1 MYTTLVQNRRQ
12 RLNGNKFI
20 GFIVLL
26 SFLSSCAV
34 IQPKPRVPTES
45 PVEKPVEPEL
55 PVEQKET
62 KKPEDKVNSVVLL
75 LPLQLN
81 KIVGEPSRA
90 DVKRTE
96 VPLDFYQG
104 FKIAM
109 ENLTERGHSFKLT
122 VLDSRDN
129 EYHNSQLALR
139 PEVQSA
145 DLIVGPI
152 FPKEIPAFARA
163 GKLSHSLQVSPL
175 AASKPSQFNIPN
187 LVSLVAPI
195 DLHSIG
201 VADYLERQRKSADN
215 IVLINK
221 LDEDSFSF
229 LKPLKNSL
237 TERTIY
243 FSEVEDVEQVVGKV
257 NSSGRNYV
265 VVGTNNKFAVNSI
278 LQKLVEIQNELG
290 ITIELIGH
298 PNWSRGS
305 YDSFNLQ
312 LLKAKITTSYYVS
325 SNKSNVRDFQ
335 RKYREEFKMEPSEYA
350 YKGFDTGYFFG
361 YMLGKYGP
369 EYSDHML
376 AEEYKGLQTN
386 YKFEKYPQ
394 WGYVNTYI
402 RILEFDGYNYI
413 PID

>member
-1 MYTTLVQNRRQ
+1 M
-12 RLNGNKFI
+12 
-20 GFIVLL
+20 
-26 SFLSSCAV
+26 S
-34 IQPKPRVPTES
+34 
-45 PVEKPVEPEL
+45 
-55 PVEQKET
+55 
-62 KKPEDKVNSVVLL
+62 
-75 LPLQLN
+75 
-81 KIVGEPSRA
+81 
-90 DVKRTE
+90 
-96 VPLDFYQG
+96 
-104 FKIAM
+104 
-109 ENLTERGHSFKLT
+109 
-122 VLDSRDN
+122 
-129 EYHNSQLALR
+129 

-163 GKLSHSLQVSPL
+163 AKLSHSLQVSPL

-201 VADYLERQRKSADN
+201 VADYLEKQRKSADN
-215 IVLINK
+215 IILINK

-243 FSEVEDVEQVVGKV
+243 FSEVEDAEQVVGKV
-257 NSSGRNYV
+257 SPSARNFV

-278 LQKLVEIQNELG
+278 LQKLVDIQNELG

-298 PNWSRGS
+298 PNWSRAS
-305 YDSFNLQ
+305 YDNFNLQ

-335 RKYREEFKMEPSEYA
+335 RKYREEFKLEPSEYA

>member
-1 MYTTLVQNRRQ
+1 LSGNRV
-12 RLNGNKFI
+12 LGY
-20 GFIVLL
+20 IVLL

-34 IQPKPRVPTES
+34 IQPKPRVPAE
-45 PVEKPVEPEL
+45 PQVEKPVEPEA
-55 PVEQKET
+55 PVEDKEV
-62 KKPEDKVNSVVLL
+62 KEVEAKVNSVVLL
-75 LPLQLN
+75 LPFQLN
-81 KIVGEPSRA
+81 KIAGAPTRT
-90 DVKRTE
+90 DVKRNE

-109 ENLTERGHSFKLT
+109 DNLTERGHSFKLT

-129 EYHNSQLALR
+129 EYHNSQLAMS
-139 PEVQSA
+139 PDVQSA

-163 GKLSHSLQVSPL
+163 AKLSHSLQVSPL

-201 VADYLERQRKSADN
+201 VADYLEKQRKSADN
-215 IVLINK
+215 IILINK

-243 FSEVEDVEQVVGKV
+243 FSEVEDAEQVVGKV
-257 NSSGRNYV
+257 SPSARNFV

-278 LQKLVEIQNELG
+278 LQKLVDIQNELG

-298 PNWSRGS
+298 PNWSRAS
-305 YDSFNLQ
+305 YDNFNLQ

-335 RKYREEFKMEPSEYA
+335 RKYREEFKLEPSEYA

-369 EYSDHML
+369 EYPKHML

-386 YKFEKYPQ
+386 YIFEKYPQ

-413 PID
+413 AID